1 MRTIG
6 LGVAPTDVEVGAGS
20 VWVLSDWALLRVDP
34 AINDVVAT
42 VRLPRSS
49 GQPGWSHLEAGAN
62 AVFVCSCDARG
73 PGGDVIRIDSAATSF
88 VTVRSSPVWKIAYG
102 EGTLWAITGYEADT
116 IERIDPES
124 NAAVATIP
132 LERVGEWHGYRP
144 RIAVGE
150 GAIWVAFRQSLWR
163 ISPAT
168 NRFVGSVPVGIEA
181 GRSPAVGQTEGSV
194 AAGYGALWIMGFG
207 DGVLRRVDPVSQ
219 TVAKTIPLGTLI
231 YPADSDAIAFGEG
244 AVWVAVTSFA
254 S

>member
-1 MRTIG
+1 M
-6 LGVAPTDVEVGAGS
+6 
-20 VWVLSDWALLRVDP
+20 
-34 AINDVVAT
+34 
-42 VRLPRSS
+42 RSS
-49 GQPGWSHLEAGAN
+49 SAAACRPSRGA
-62 AVFVCSCDARG
+62 
-73 PGGDVIRIDSAATSF
+73 VIRIDPVATSIAS
-88 VTVRSSPVWKIAYG
+88 VRRRPVWMIAYG
-102 EGTLWAITGYEADT
+102 EGALWAITGYELDT

-150 GAIWVAFRQSLWR
+150 GAIWVAFRHSLWR

-168 NRFVGSVPVGIEA
+168 NRFVGSVPVGIDAA
-181 GRSPAVGQTEGSV
+181 GSVPVGQTEGSV

-231 YPADSDAIAFGEG
+231 YPADKTQSRSARERSGLRSRRSLRDDRRPCASQVTATVERRALTGAGLGYEIALRTTLAPPYF
-244 AVWVAVTSFA
+244 VRLLQP
-254 S
+254 